1 VLSQAALPFLSAFLA
16 GSVPELL
23 LLLHGSVLPSQPA
36 VEHLH
41 LEGFPKERGSAV
53 PVTLF
58 SGTTCEVGLLMPP
71 VSLL

>member
-23 LLLHGSVLPSQPA
+23 LLHGSALPSQPA

-41 LEGFPKERGSAV
+41 LEGFPKERGSVV

-58 SGTTCEVGLLMPP
+58 SGTTCEVGLLTPP